1 MKTFFKRVS
10 LIIASIL
17 FLLILTTF
25 SILCTIGVIYFVN
38 YKDPSPAT
46 STNATQTDAT
56 PLNATPDSPTEQNIT
71 PTDADSIP
79 IVALKVK
86 TMYAQSKT
94 AVYSTGEKGAEKIGT
109 LKAGEEVVAYINEA
123 LGKNAMTLIETDTLS
138 GYVKL
143 SLLADKKPEDKASSK
158 PESNTS
164 SEGTVSESNADA
176 SSQANSSTASSS
188 QTSNSQSYNSQA
200 SSSVASIINS
210 ASLNPMKTNNAKLDK
225 LVQRV
230 LASCTTSNMSTYE
243 KVKAVYDYIIK
254 HTTYKQNIT
263 SIESVHAFVGNSPYI
278 TYNDSY
284 VAYDAYVLLSTGY
297 GVCDNYAAAFT
308 VLTRAIGLESY
319 RVGGQVESYSGG
331 YTGHAWNNVKINGK
345 MYLFDAQIED
355 NDFDRNG
362 SIRYIYFCRTDN
374 ELAGVYQYDSY
385 NTPESFGNFAL
396 ASELKVKSTVKFG
409 DKKISATN
417 TQMKP
422 NSSFFSS
429 SDYSDEMLEY
439 IGQTLPKLSVTF
451 DIISGT
457 APYKLTFTVTRY
469 KTGVPTTVHT
479 DSKTINYGSH
489 TFSYTP
495 DEFGDYEVSYSL
507 SDNSGREISK
517 SINAYSV
524 SDAPIKVEGITIE
537 QFEDSFIITV
547 LYSGGGMGVRCD
559 VSVKDSKGQ
568 EVKSTSICSANSYL
582 FPLKKGSTYTITATA
597 TDSNGN
603 RDELTQKCVA
613 KNTR

>member
-1 MKTFFKRVS
+1 MKTFLKNIP

-25 SILCTIGVIYFVN
+25 SVLCAIGVIYFIN
-38 YKDPSPAT
+38 DKDPSPAT

-56 PLNATPDSPTEQNIT
+56 PFNATPNSPTEQNIT

-79 IVALKVK
+79 IAALKIK
-86 TMYAQSKT
+86 TMYIQSKT
-94 AVYSTGEKGAEKIGT
+94 AVYSTGEKDAEKIGI
-109 LKAGEEVVAYINEA
+109 LQSGEEVVAYINEA

-143 SLLADKKPEDKASSK
+143 SLLADKRPEDKSSDN
-158 PESNTS
+158 PGSNTS
-164 SEGTVSESNADA
+164 SKGTVSESSADT
-176 SSQANSSTASSS
+176 SSQADSSTSGSS
-188 QTSNSQSYNSQA
+188 QTSNSQA
-200 SSSVASIINS
+200 GSSVASIINS
-210 ASLNPMKTNNAKLDK
+210 ASLNPIKTNNAKLDK
-225 LVQRV
+225 LVQKV

-254 HTTYKQNIT
+254 HTTYQQNII
-263 SIESVHAFVGNSPYI
+263 SIENVYAFVGNSPYL
-278 TYNDSY
+278 TYNDSFI
-284 VAYDAYVLLSTGY
+284 AYDAYVLLSTGY

-308 VLTRAIGLESY
+308 VLTRAIGLDSY

-331 YTGHAWNNVKINGK
+331 YTGHAWNNVRINGK
-345 MYLFDAQIED
+345 MYVFDAQIED

-362 SIRYIYFCRTDN
+362 SIRYIYFCRTDS
-374 ELAGVYQYDSY
+374 EFAGMYQYDSY
-385 NTPESFGNFAL
+385 NIPESFGKFAL
-396 ASELKVKSTVKFG
+396 ASMLKIKTTVKFG
-409 DKKISATN
+409 DKKLSAAD

-429 SDYSDEMLEY
+429 FEYSDETLEY
-439 IGQTLPKLSVTF
+439 LGQKLPKLSVTF
-451 DIISGT
+451 NIVSGT
-457 APYKLTFTVTRY
+457 APYKLTLTVNRY
-469 KTGVPTTVHT
+469 KTGVPTTLFN
-479 DSKTINYGSH
+479 DSKTINYGSY

-495 DEFGDYEVSYSL
+495 DEFGDYEVIYSL

-517 SINAYSV
+517 NVWAYSV
-524 SDAPIKVEGITIE
+524 SDAPIKVECITIE

-547 LYSGGGMGVRCD
+547 LYSGGGMAVSCD
-559 VSVKDSKGQ
+559 VCVKDSKGQ
-568 EVKSTSICSANSYL
+568 EVKSTAICSANSYL

-613 KNTR
+613 NNTR